1 LIGAFKRLFADDEG
15 AALTEYA
22 IITAGISIAALI
34 ALQATGISL
43 NLLYSG
49 EAANWA
55 SAAHSGQ

>member
-1 LIGAFKRLFADDEG
+1 LIGAFTRLLVDDEG
-15 AALTEYA
+15 AAMTEYA

-34 ALQATGISL
+34 ALQATGLAL

-49 EAANWA
+49 ETANWA